1 MAQRTYLQNK
11 NRVTDVKKT
20 SCGYQG
26 GKPGTGWRGIN
37 AEIGTDI
44 IHTTIYN

>member
-26 GKPGTGWRGIN
+26 GLGWGK
-37 AEIGTDI
+37 GGVGVWG
-44 IHTTIYN
+44 